1 MGLSQSSHTGVEV
14 PKLKAGDII
23 MTRAKKN
30 WFTNF
35 FLKFIQYGGG
45 GDPARFTH
53 VSCMIAPNMLI
64 EAQAKVVKRD
74 MIQVKK
80 YMAKKAYRI
89 VRKDD
94 LSDEDAAG
102 IAERLNSKLGEKF
115 SLVTIFWQFW
125 DNLFRT
131 NWFTA
136 TLNRSNSIV
145 CSSLIAMAWQDQI
158 GLKFNKRDWFSV
170 EPDDVDDETQK
181 EGWTVISEKVEG
193 V

>member
-1 MGLSQSSHTGVEV
+1 MGLSQSSYTGVEV

-23 MTRAKKN
+23 MTRGQNN
-30 WFTNF
+30 WFSDL
-35 FLKFIQYGGG
+35 FLKFIQWGGG

-53 VSCMIAPNMLI
+53 VSCMISPNMLI
-64 EAQAKVVKRD
+64 EAQSRVVKRD
-74 MIQVKK
+74 MLQVKK
-80 YMAKKAYRI
+80 YMSKKVYRI

-94 LSDEDAAG
+94 LSDEDATG
-102 IAERLNSKLGEKF
+102 IAERLEEKLGEKF
-115 SLVTIFWQFW
+115 SVMTIFWQFW
-125 DNLFRT
+125 DNLLRT

-170 EPDDVDDETQK
+170 EPDDIDDETQK
-181 EGWTVISEKVEG
+181 SGWTVISERG